1 MTSNNLLAS
10 FASLN
15 PVFAML
21 HLKGEGTAAKL
32 EIAKREIE
40 TLWAGGVDAVIVE
53 NYYGSV
59 DEVVLVCDYLRS
71 SAPEVVF
78 GINVLNDDW
87 RAFELANEY
96 GARFLQLDSVAGHL
110 ELAEDAEFAARLA
123 EERAASDAFVL
134 GGVRFKYQ
142 PVLSGRSLEEDLLLG
157 AARAD
162 AIVVTGEGTGKVTPL
177 SKTNEFRRIVGA
189 DYPLVVGAGVTV
201 ANCAEQLEE
210 ANAVIVGSYLKD
222 TYQDTGD
229 VDEAHVREF
238 VGAIRALSAPGNSD
252 ASVRSGAS
260 VASGASA

>member
-1 MTSNNLLAS
+1 MTSNGLLDS
-10 FASLN
+10 FDSAN
-15 PVFAML
+15 PIFAML
-21 HLKGEGTAAKL
+21 HLKGDDTAQKL

-40 TLWAGGVDAVIVE
+40 TLWTGGVDAVIVE

-59 DEVVLVCDYLRS
+59 DDVVLVCDYLRAN
-71 SAPEVVF
+71 APEVVF

-96 GARFLQLDSVAGHL
+96 GARFIQLDSVAGHL
-110 ELAEDAEFAARLA
+110 ASAEDADFAARLA
-123 EERAASDAFVL
+123 EERAASETFVL

-142 PVLSGRSLEEDLLLG
+142 PYLSGRSLDEDLLLG

-162 AIVVTGEGTGKVTPL
+162 AIVVTGAGTGQETPL
-177 SKTNEFRRIVGA
+177 EKTGEFRRIVGA

-201 ANCAEQLEE
+201 DNCRAQLKN
-210 ANAVIVGSYLKD
+210 ANAVVVGSYLKD

-229 VDEAHVREF
+229 VDGAHVREF
-238 VGAIRALSAPGNSD
+238 VGAIRSLS
-252 ASVRSGAS
+252 AS

>member
-1 MTSNNLLAS
+1 
-10 FASLN
+10 
-15 PVFAML
+15 ML

-110 ELAEDAEFAARLA
+110 EPAEDAEFAARLA
-123 EERAASDAFVL
+123 EERAASDDLRA
-134 GGVRFKYQ
+134 R
-142 PVLSGRSLEEDLLLG
+142 RSALQVP
-157 AARAD
+157 AR
-162 AIVVTGEGTGKVTPL
+162 TL
-177 SKTNEFRRIVGA
+177 
-189 DYPLVVGAGVTV
+189 
-201 ANCAEQLEE
+201 
-210 ANAVIVGSYLKD
+210 
-222 TYQDTGD
+222 
-229 VDEAHVREF
+229 
-238 VGAIRALSAPGNSD
+238 RA
-252 ASVRSGAS
+252 VRSRKTCC
-260 VASGASA
+260 SARRAPTPSW

>member
-1 MTSNNLLAS
+1 MTTNRLLTTFDSAH
-10 FASLN
+10 

-21 HLKGEGTAAKL
+21 HLKGDGTAQKL

-59 DEVVLVCDYLRS
+59 DEVVLVCDYLRA

-96 GARFLQLDSVAGHL
+96 GARFIQLDSVAGHL
-110 ELAEDAEFAARLA
+110 APAEDADFAARLA
-123 EERAASDAFVL
+123 EERAASNTFVF

-142 PVLSGRSLEEDLLLG
+142 PYLSGRSLEEDLLLG
-157 AARAD
+157 VERAD
-162 AIVVTGEGTGKVTPL
+162 AIVVTGEGTGKETPL
-177 SKTNEFRRIVGA
+177 EKTSEFRRIVGA
-189 DYPLVVGAGVTV
+189 DFPLVVGAGVTV
-201 ANCAEQLEE
+201 DNCRAQLEN

-229 VDEAHVREF
+229 VDGAHVREF
-238 VGAIRALSAPGNSD
+238 VAAIRALSAPVGSGV
-252 ASVRSGAS
+252 SV
-260 VASGASA
+260 